1 MMGRKAE
8 IYNNGVLAG
17 ILEKTDRQQY
27 VFRYDDN
34 YFSNTGRSAISLSL
48 PKTEQE
54 YRSNFL
60 LPFFYGLLSEGV
72 NRQTQCRLLRIDE
85 NDHFSLLLATA
96 QSDTIGSITVK
107 EVSL

>member
-1 MMGRKAE
+1 MMARKAE
-8 IYNNGVLAG
+8 IYNNGIRAG

-34 YFSNTGRSAISLSL
+34 YFRSAERSAISFSL

-54 YRSNFL
+54 HRSHFL
-60 LPFFYGLLSEGV
+60 FPFFYGLLSEGV